1 MVTHALGDGNFFIFE
16 ADESDKSF
24 LSFYPDSAVI
34 TNIDDDHLEAYEG
47 DINNLKKSFLDF
59 SDNIPF
65 FGYVIA
71 NYDDK
76 NTRDVLKIIK
86 RRVITFGLNK
96 KSDIAISEINYFFD
110 YVDFKIHIKD
120 TNKKHKF
127 RLSLQGK
134 IQYLQCCCCYSSC
147 YRGGN

>member
-1 MVTHALGDGNFFIFE
+1 MKE
-16 ADESDKSF
+16 
-24 LSFYPDSAVI
+24 
-34 TNIDDDHLEAYEG
+34 
-47 DINNLKKSFLDF
+47 SFLDF

-76 NTRDVLKIIK
+76 NTRDILKKIK

-96 KSDIAISEINYFFD
+96 KSDITVSEINYFFD
-110 YVDFKIHIKD
+110 YVDFKIYIKD

-134 IQYLQCCCCYSSC
+134 YNVYNAIVF
-147 YRGGN
+147 